1 MAALVPPPVVPTAS
15 PVTCHTKL
23 KKLQTEEFTWS
34 IEGLSLERLKAV
46 PPGSALAGPTL
57 TLDGVELYA
66 LLFSNGDGSVAET
79 KDHAC
84 LVRRTSAGASRC
96 APLRRRGLR

>member
-1 MAALVPPPVVPTAS
+1 MAAAGAGSQPVAGS

-34 IEGLSLERLKAV
+34 IEGLTLERLKAV
-46 PPGSALAGPTL
+46 PPGSVLAGPTL
-57 TLDGVELYA
+57 TLDGVEMYA
-66 LLFSNGDGSVAET
+66 SLFCNGDGSVAET

-84 LVRRTSAGASRC
+84 LVRGTAQG
-96 APLRRRGLR
+96 RRGGR